1 MTTPNSPQPNPYELA
16 QWQQYQAWQQ
26 HQAAARSESAR
37 KLAGWAIACGG
48 LGLLVFGIVLGP
60 IAFALGLTAYNQL
73 LPGQRGKND
82 AVGAMVLGVIDIFA
96 FFVIMA
102 ML

>member
-1 MTTPNSPQPNPYELA
+1 MTTPTPPQPSPYDLA
-16 QWQQYQAWQQ
+16 QWQQFQAWQQ
-26 HQAAARSESAR
+26 QQAAGQAESAR

-48 LGLLVFGIVLGP
+48 LGLLLFGIVLGP
-60 IAFALGLTAYNQL
+60 IAFALGLTAYNRL

-82 AVGAMVLGVIDIFA
+82 AIGAMVLGCVDVLA

-102 ML
+102 LL